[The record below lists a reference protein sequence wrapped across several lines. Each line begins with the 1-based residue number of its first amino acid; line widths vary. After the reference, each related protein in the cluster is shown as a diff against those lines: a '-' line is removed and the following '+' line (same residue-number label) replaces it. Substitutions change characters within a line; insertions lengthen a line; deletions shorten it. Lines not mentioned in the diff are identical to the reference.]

1 MKLIRMTRTMAGPA
15 GNWHPGQTRTVED
28 AEADALIA
36 ADAAE
41 LIDVI
46 APMVTVHVDSDEIET
61 ATIDPVEETAVVTKK
76 RKKVTAE

>member
-15 GNWHPGQTRTVED
+15 GSWHPGQTRTVED

-41 LIDVI
+41 LIAVI
-46 APMVTVHVDSDEIET
+46 
-61 ATIDPVEETAVVTKK
+61 PVEETAVVTKPK
-76 RKKVTAE
+76 RNKKVPTE